1 MEIWN
6 SPFMRSEIPYLQA
19 TMYYFFYYIN
29 TFPTRRGLLEWRL
42 KKGMHCHSFIH
53 GNWSSKWHVSSWLAI
68 ANTSQDMVIF
78 CVWRYGF
85 SQRWKSLYSTP
96 VYIINNNLRNY
107 LSCCKRT
114 DTLKEIFPGHPE
126 KWKGGLQNSRIE
138 NNTARRTNLSLLT
151 S

>member
-6 SPFMRSEIPYLQA
+6 SPFMRSEIPYLQG
-19 TMYYFFYYIN
+19 TMYYFFLLYKHLPN
-29 TFPTRRGLLEWRL
+29 KKRSTWVTF
-42 KKGMHCHSFIH
+42 KKGSALPFIH

-68 ANTSQDMVIF
+68 ANTSHDMVIF
-78 CVWRYGF
+78 CVWRYTF

-96 VYIINNNLRNY
+96 VYIINNNLSNC

-114 DTLKEIFPGHPE
+114 DTLKNIFPGHPE

-138 NNTARRTNLSLLT
+138 NNTARKTNLSLLT